1 MENVS
6 FAGNSYIISYYIS
19 YNRLSLYRKLGNLQL
34 FFAFLGSFIYK
45 KMCIRDRYSTATPV
59 RGFWNA
65 EIIAMSIFEYDKEEE
80 EQKLQATYEK
90 IGEKRGEK
98 QGELKRQKA

>member
-45 KMCIRDRYSTATPV
+45 KKKHCYNI
-59 RGFWNA
+59 
-65 EIIAMSIFEYDKEEE
+65 E
-80 EQKLQATYEK
+80 
-90 IGEKRGEK
+90 
-98 QGELKRQKA
+98 